1 VQFTFPWRQARG
13 TLAVMDVAMRFEVMD
28 ECLAGMGYA
37 SGTPGLVR
45 RYRRYVE
52 TRRELGLL
60 WRPAPAPPASMV
72 VEAAVHPGGQFILD
86 VAASGVGRLVHVWPG
101 LGRRTI
107 GTGTPD
113 EMRSEALRVLQAGG
127 PFGGPTSAR
136 TGERVVQLTEL
147 HGGVRRPLPDGSE
160 LRVLPLEQISLG
172 VRIWPDG
179 RFAQMPM
186 ASAHDDPSKMIED
199 DTEHLIVGS
208 TSTPW
213 TFIDLHPLLGIIRA
227 PPYTLLL
234 CPLKADLVAVIA
246 VQGLNYGLNVGSWA
260 DIRAKDPAPW
270 LEDLTASIAREK
282 AAAATRAA
290 SGAEKATGAAPGVKQ
305 AAEATPGAEKVAS
318 TAGPAAAKAAAT
330 PPTTDQGRPPGAT
343 TGDKP
348 ASKRRKRV
356 ATSPGGMPGPR
367 ARRTRLKPALAAA
380 ITQHLAGVAPDLP
393 TGVLGAAVAI
403 ELLRALEA
411 AALSDPPTWTGT
423 TTELFSRLYKKGFL
437 ASIPADQ
444 AGRAALKLLADRS
457 PLVRRL
463 HYRRWCFAFGDIHEP
478 ASALRGRL
486 GVIAE

>member
-1 VQFTFPWRQARG
+1 MARRSHGQHRPRKSSGGYESRLRSGEGNRGCPRRQAG
-13 TLAVMDVAMRFEVMD
+13 
-28 ECLAGMGYA
+28 
-37 SGTPGLVR
+37 S
-45 RYRRYVE
+45 
-52 TRRELGLL
+52 
-60 WRPAPAPPASMV
+60 
-72 VEAAVHPGGQFILD
+72 
-86 VAASGVGRLVHVWPG
+86 
-101 LGRRTI
+101 
-107 GTGTPD
+107 
-113 EMRSEALRVLQAGG
+113 RS
-127 PFGGPTSAR
+127 
-136 TGERVVQLTEL
+136 
-147 HGGVRRPLPDGSE
+147 H
-160 LRVLPLEQISLG
+160 
-172 VRIWPDG
+172 
-179 RFAQMPM
+179 
-186 ASAHDDPSKMIED
+186 
-199 DTEHLIVGS
+199 
-208 TSTPW
+208 
-213 TFIDLHPLLGIIRA
+213 
-227 PPYTLLL
+227 
-234 CPLKADLVAVIA
+234 
-246 VQGLNYGLNVGSWA
+246 
-260 DIRAKDPAPW
+260 
-270 LEDLTASIAREK
+270 
-282 AAAATRAA
+282 
-290 SGAEKATGAAPGVKQ
+290 
-305 AAEATPGAEKVAS
+305 PGAEKVAS

>member
-1 VQFTFPWRQARG
+1 
-13 TLAVMDVAMRFEVMD
+13 MHFEAAD

-37 SGTPGLVR
+37 SGARGLVR
-45 RYRRYVE
+45 RYRRYVAAC
-52 TRRELGLL
+52 RELGLI
-60 WRPAPAPPASMV
+60 WRPAPASSASMV

-113 EMRSEALRVLQAGG
+113 ELRSKALRVLQAGG

-179 RFAQMPM
+179 RFAHMPM

-199 DTEHLIVGS
+199 DAEHLIVGA

-213 TFIDLHPLLGIIRA
+213 TFIDLHPFLGVIRA
-227 PPYTLLL
+227 PPYALLL

-246 VQGLNYGLNVGSWA
+246 VQGTQFGLNVGSWA
-260 DIRAKDPAPW
+260 DIRAMDPAPW
-270 LEDLTASIAREK
+270 LEDLSANMARENI
-282 AAAATRAA
+282 AAAARAA
-290 SGAEKATGAAPGVKQ
+290 PGAEKAAGAAPG
-305 AAEATPGAEKVAS
+305 GADEVAGTS
-318 TAGPAAAKAAAT
+318 GPAAAKPAAM
-330 PPTTDQGRPPGAT
+330 PPTTDQGRPTSET

-380 ITQHLAGVAPDLP
+380 ITQHLAGVAPALP
-393 TGVLGAAVAI
+393 MGVLGAAVAV

-478 ASALRGRL
+478 TSALRGRL